1 DRPFGTRAPEGHVFR
16 GDGLVHQSRIVS
28 LAAVHQV
35 PERALPRHARG
46 ARRGDRCRARSRR
59 LQPAR
64 RADDRRD
71 RDRLP
76 RPDDDDPARAHDG
89 PAKRLTPRSYRPPS
103 SSTMTHVLHRTLNR
117 SFPVAVSGEGT
128 TLVDAE
134 GKRYLDASGGAAV
147 SCLGHGHPEVRAA
160 IREQIDRLEY
170 AHTSF
175 FTSEVAETLA
185 DLLIEDRKS
194 DVQRE

>member
-1 DRPFGTRAPEGHVFR
+1 
-16 GDGLVHQSRIVS
+16 
-28 LAAVHQV
+28 
-35 PERALPRHARG
+35 
-46 ARRGDRCRARSRR
+46 
-59 LQPAR
+59 
-64 RADDRRD
+64 
-71 RDRLP
+71 
-76 RPDDDDPARAHDG
+76 
-89 PAKRLTPRSYRPPS
+89 
-103 SSTMTHVLHRTLNR
+103 RTLNR

-170 AHTSF
+170 AHTSV

-185 DLLIEDRKS
+185 DLLIEAAPEGIDHVYFVSGGSEAIEAALKMARQYF
-194 DVQRE
+194 VEIGQPQRSRFIARRQSYHGNTLGALAV